1 MRFKLGFEEW
11 EKANHKS
18 EDLPIRDRKHG
29 IGKHSEEE
37 NNLEH
42 LRNLSPVWLEFVSN
56 VVSHKVKNLIEKDEE
71 GIGGCLTNPGKGS
84 ILP

>member
-1 MRFKLGFEEW
+1 M
-11 EKANHKS
+11 
-18 EDLPIRDRKHG
+18 
-29 IGKHSEEE
+29 
-37 NNLEH
+37 EH